1 MCCIMRVFSSN
12 HHHPLKQIAAV
23 LLTVALL
30 SGCAPVRTLP
40 TLVSALARPPAS
52 PAYLA
57 YTNPVFDRD
66 FPDPFVLPTEDG
78 YYAYATNSGGRNVQ
92 VIFSP
97 DLFTWERAGEDGD
110 ALPKL
115 PAWAQSN
122 ASLTWAPSV
131 LRRGDEY
138 ILYYVTRFKQAGRQ
152 CISYAVADSPAGPFV
167 DPNDKPFICQLDE
180 GGSID
185 PEPFVDA
192 DGSLHLIWKSDANAL
207 NRDANIY
214 SQRLSDDGRILVG
227 APVVLITRDQEW
239 ERPLVENPSLVLQDG
254 VYYLMYSGNWWEG
267 GNYALGYAICD
278 GPSGPCHKPRDK
290 PFFAIPNNDIGGEI
304 GPGGGSFFRDH
315 DGSLWIAYHAWR
327 SPSAGYVAG
336 GQRRLS
342 IGRVEFVNDI
352 PTVVRPET
360 MMAPSP

>member
-1 MCCIMRVFSSN
+1 MLDYLSTI
-12 HHHPLKQIAAV
+12 PYLLKRSAIV

-30 SGCAPVRTLP
+30 AGCAPVRPLP
-40 TLVSALARPPAS
+40 APVAEPPVLE
-52 PAYLA
+52 PAPQPAQPAPLPA

-66 FPDPFVLPTEDG
+66 FPDPFVFPDGDG
-78 YYAYATNSGGRNVQ
+78 YYAYATNGGGRNVQ
-92 VIFSP
+92 VIYSP

-110 ALPKL
+110 ALPEL
-115 PAWAQSN
+115 PAWAQHN

-138 ILYYVTRFKQAGRQ
+138 ILYYVTRFKEAGRQ

-192 DGSLHLIWKSDANAL
+192 GGALYLIWKSDANAL
-207 NRDANIY
+207 ARDANIY
-214 SQRLSDDGRILVG
+214 SQRLSDDGRTLLG
-227 APVVLITRDQEW
+227 EPARLITRDQEW
-239 ERPLVENPSLVLQDG
+239 ERPLVENPSLVLEDG
-254 VYYLMYSGNWWEG
+254 VYYLLYSGNWWEG
-267 GNYALGYAICD
+267 GDYALGFAVCD
-278 GPSGPCHKPRDK
+278 GPTGPCRKPLDE
-290 PFFAIPNNDIGGEI
+290 PFFAIPTNKIGGEI

-315 DGSLWIAYHAWR
+315 DGNLWIAYHAWR
-327 SPSAGYVAG
+327 NPSAGYASG

-342 IGRVEFVNDI
+342 VARILFEDGL
-352 PTVVRPET
+352 PVVLRPE
-360 MMAPSP
+360 